1 MLKLPSFSYF
11 EDMRVTLYQDDTMF
25 WKFYAIPDYI
35 SIRKDVNGN
44 RVFLL
49 VKYAF
54 DDQDREENP
63 DLGRGGGYMA
73 FDTEMSVEESSR
85 PQLLQ
90 RLQEY
95 ANDEWNRL
103 KAFADSHNSS
113 VRGARLSSV
122 RMRNG
127 QFNMNTLGVD
137 DVRLGLP
144 ADVPEAPPGD
154 APPKVILSIPQWTQ
168 GTFQVSAPQSEALV
182 SNRVTDGPLS
192 LTGNNNAAVSMDLT
206 EAGATFMQKT
216 LAEPDGSGATDLTP
230 IQVVY
235 CLKFWARVPP
245 VRLSVRAD
253 TRSLYLGLHEIDH
266 DYDGHDCSEDD
277 MSHYDTSLKMAVDAN
292 MIKVSF
298 DTGTLALD
306 SAFLQELR
314 DSAMGIVRDLIKDR
328 FFKKPAPEDDSG
340 GDDKTDDFIDSEK
353 DIYYLKTEAEM
364 SFSTIEYDEEMSSI
378 VEWPVN
384 PQGTLQAF
392 LAGLSPQEMKRYVR
406 EIDLSDSFF
415 QTLGLTVNA
424 FADWDNEPIAFL
436 EVQVQYDGRDEN
448 NQQVQK
454 QETFT
459 FSKEQTSGHWDPS
472 LIKAKREYSY
482 RYRIA
487 FRGREPEKWTRWET
501 DRTPTLN
508 LSVAHVGKVFIQLQA
523 GRIDFQQTVDQV
535 QVEVS
540 YEDVASGVPQQVN
553 VFRLADGQLE
563 QTFERDIFTEW
574 DKPARYRC
582 KFFLK
587 DGQMIETDWAETL
600 NQRLLINAPLYDKL
614 DVRLVPSGEWSD
626 VVQSVISLRYEDA
639 ANEYHVDEA
648 FSIKEINE
656 FKTWSVVLRNPSLRK
671 FEYQITTAFKNG
683 DLAKSEW
690 TDADGDQALPIHV
703 KAAPH
708 LRVKILANLLDLAVT
723 PVVECTLRY
732 QDDDA
737 GIHEVETFTF
747 TENGTSEWDIAI
759 ANSEHRTYSYELT
772 YHAAE
777 GETVKEAVVTQD
789 ATSVVLPRLK
799 IPEVKATF
807 VPNLLNFT
815 DTPVVEINIA
825 YEDPANGIDFNDT
838 LLFTDDKEQSFQVAV
853 REDSPTAYQVQIT
866 YHLPDG
872 SMIERPAEPT
882 EKKRIL
888 IPRLIAA

>member
-11 EDMRVTLYQDDTMF
+11 EDMRVTIYQDDTMF

-35 SIRKDVNGN
+35 SIRKDINGN

-54 DDQDREENP
+54 GDQDREENP

-85 PQLLQ
+85 PKLLQ

-95 ANDEWNRL
+95 VDDEWNRL
-103 KAFADSHNSS
+103 KAFAESHNST

-122 RMRNG
+122 RMRDGHVNI
-127 QFNMNTLGVD
+127 NTLGVHD
-137 DVRLGLP
+137 IRLGLP
-144 ADVPEAPPGD
+144 TDVPEAPPGD
-154 APPKVILSIPQWTQ
+154 APPKVILSVPQWTQ

-182 SNRVTDGPLS
+182 SHRVTEGPLS
-192 LTGNNNAAVSMDLT
+192 LTGNNNAAVNMDLT

-216 LAEPDGSGATDLTP
+216 LAELDGSGATDLTP
-230 IQVVY
+230 IQVLY
-235 CLKFWARVPP
+235 ALKFWARVPP

-253 TRSLYLGLHEIDH
+253 TRSLYMGMREIDH
-266 DYDGHDCSEDD
+266 DYDGHNCSEDD
-277 MSHYDTSLKMAVDAN
+277 MTHYDTSLQMAVDAN

-298 DTGTLALD
+298 DTGTLSLD
-306 SAFLQELR
+306 NEFLQELR

-328 FFKKPAPEDDSG
+328 FFKKAEQADDSDG
-340 GDDKTDDFIDSEK
+340 EDETDGFIDSEK
-353 DIYYLKTEAEM
+353 NIHYLKTEAEM

-392 LAGLSPQEMKRYVR
+392 LAGLSPTEMRRYVR
-406 EIDLSDSFF
+406 EIDLSDPFF

-424 FADWDNEPIAFL
+424 FADWDNEPIAFV
-436 EVQVQYDGRDEN
+436 EVQVRYDGRDEN
-448 NQQVQK
+448 NQLVEK

-459 FSKEQTSGHWDPS
+459 LSKDQPSGQWDPS

-482 RYRIA
+482 RHRIA
-487 FRGREPEKWTRWET
+487 FRGREPEKWTRWEK

-508 LSVAHVGKVFIQLQA
+508 LSIAHAGKVFIQLQA
-523 GRIDFQQTVDQV
+523 GRIDFQQTVDHV

-540 YEDVASGVPQQVN
+540 YEDAASGVQELVN
-553 VFRLADGQLE
+553 VFKLADGQLE

-587 DGQMIETDWAETL
+587 DGQMIETDWEETL
-600 NQRLLINAPLYDKL
+600 SQRLLINAPLYDKL
-614 DVRLVPSGEWSD
+614 DVRMIPSGEWSD
-626 VVQSVISLRYEDA
+626 VVQSVVSLRYEDA

-656 FKTWSVVLRNPSLRK
+656 FKTWSVVLRNPSHRK

-683 DLAKSEW
+683 DLAKSDW
-690 TDADGDQALPIHV
+690 IQADGDQALPVHV
-703 KAAPH
+703 QATPH
-708 LRVKILANLLDLAVT
+708 LRVKILANLLDLEIT

-732 QDDDA
+732 HDVA
-737 GIHEVETFTF
+737 GDVHKVETFTF
-747 TENGTSEWDIAI
+747 SENVTAEWDVAI
-759 ANSEHRTYSYELT
+759 ADTERRTYSYELT
-772 YHAAE
+772 YHTAD
-777 GETVKEAVVTQD
+777 GEIIKPDPVTLD
-789 ATSVVLPRLK
+789 ATSIVLPKLK
-799 IPEVKATF
+799 VPEVKATF

-815 DTPVVEINIA
+815 DTPVVEVNVA
-825 YEDPANGIDFNDT
+825 YGDPANGIEFTDT
-838 LLFTDDKEQSFQVAV
+838 LLFTDAKEQSFQVTV
-853 REDSPTAYQVQIT
+853 RDDSPTSYQVQII

-872 SMIERPAEPT
+872 GTVERPAEPT